1 MASTT
6 IAENKTSAY
15 SNESN
20 PRSCAIFHLGNT
32 IIHIKLSFST
42 QKICVSNMSNNL
54 FYNLFSKL
62 VAVKYKVWFI
72 SIVWSQNLYKDLLH
86 FFIVP
91 YKRTAFFLKVIES

>member
-1 MASTT
+1 
-6 IAENKTSAY
+6 
-15 SNESN
+15 
-20 PRSCAIFHLGNT
+20 
-32 IIHIKLSFST
+32 
-42 QKICVSNMSNNL
+42 MSNNL

-86 FFIVP
+86 FLIVP